1 MQTAAIS
8 LIVVLAL
15 VSMFQLAVVLGAP
28 LGEYVSGGQ
37 TTGKLTPRLRVASAV
52 SILIY
57 AGMVGHLLA
66 QIGVFEKLFDGRFNS
81 LGNWG
86 LVGVL
91 GASLALNAMSKSKKE
106 RQLWVPVLLLS
117 VVLAFIVALA

>member
-37 TTGKLTPRLRVASAV
+37 NPGKLTPRLRVASGV

-57 AGMVGHLLA
+57 AAIVGHLLA
-66 QIGVFEKLFDGRFNS
+66 QLGVVPMLFDGQFNA

-86 LVGVL
+86 VVGIF

-117 VVLAFIVALA
+117 VVLAIIVALA